1 MATVSLQSVPALQ
14 SSRKKEKLAA
24 IIAAK
29 IWKTIDRTG
38 HYQNPPVALG
48 SLFSFIYL
56 AWCHR
61 KSAQRKVFQLYIAAA
76 VLTTAMV
83 PYTILTI
90 RLANNRLLDIA
101 EEQAQ
106 SQEKDS
112 FSASSSDDEIDRLLE
127 VWRQR
132 NLIRSFFPLMG
143 STAGILALLSRIKE
157 LQT

>member
-61 KSAQRKVFQLYIAAA
+61 KSAQRKVFQL
-76 VLTTAMV
+76 
-83 PYTILTI
+83 
-90 RLANNRLLDIA
+90 LANDRLLDIA

-132 NLIRSFFPLMG
+132 NLIRSLFPLMG

-157 LQT
+157 LRT